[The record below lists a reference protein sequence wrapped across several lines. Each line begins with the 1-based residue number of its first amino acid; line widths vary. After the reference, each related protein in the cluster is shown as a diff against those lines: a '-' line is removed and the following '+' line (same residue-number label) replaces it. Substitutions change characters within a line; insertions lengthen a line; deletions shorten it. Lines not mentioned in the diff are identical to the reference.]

1 MRKYFMKDKSK
12 NKTSFGFK
20 EVDSDR
26 KADLVGSVFD
36 TVSKNYD
43 LMNDL
48 MSLGIHRLWKKVTIE
63 TSGIKDHFVVLD
75 LASGT
80 GDMVKL
86 MRNKISE
93 KGTLI
98 LSDINA
104 SMLNEGRNRLIDEGI
119 EDVHAAQI
127 DAQILPIKDN
137 TFDLI
142 TIAFGLRNVT
152 DKETAL
158 GSIYKAL
165 KPGGKLI
172 ILEFS
177 KPQNEVFREIY
188 DIFSFEVIPKIGE
201 IIAQTEESYRYL
213 AESIRMHPTQEE
225 LKKMLEQTGFS
236 KCRYENLTNGIV
248 AIHSGQKGMLDV

>member
-1 MRKYFMKDKSK
+1 MKKDKD

-20 EVDSDR
+20 EVDSNE
-26 KADLVGSVFD
+26 KANLVGNVFD

-48 MSLGIHRLWKKVTIE
+48 MSFGIHRLWKRVTIE
-63 TSGIKDHFVVLD
+63 TSGIKEDFIVLD
-75 LASGT
+75 LAGGT

-86 MRNKISE
+86 MRDKISD

-119 EDVHAAQI
+119 QDVQAAQI
-127 DAQILPIKDN
+127 D
-137 TFDLI
+137 
-142 TIAFGLRNVT
+142 AFGLRNVT
-152 DKETAL
+152 DKEKAL
-158 GSIYKAL
+158 YSIHKAL

-188 DIFSFEVIPKIGE
+188 DLFSFEVIPKIGE
-201 IIAQTEESYRYL
+201 FIAQTEESYRYL

-225 LKKMLEQTGFS
+225 LKKLLEDSGFT

-248 AIHSGQKGMLDV
+248 AIHSGQKGMIDV

>member
-1 MRKYFMKDKSK
+1 MKKDNKDKT
-12 NKTSFGFK
+12 NFGFK
-20 EVDSDR
+20 EVDSDM
-26 KADLVGSVFD
+26 KANLVGNVFD
-36 TVSKNYD
+36 TVSGNYD

-48 MSLGIHRLWKKVTIE
+48 MSFGIHRLWKRITIE
-63 TSGIKDHFVVLD
+63 TTGIRNDFKVLD
-75 LASGT
+75 LAGGT

-86 MRNKISE
+86 MREKISE

-104 SMLNEGRNRLIDEGI
+104 SMLEEGRNRLIDQGI
-119 EDVHAAQI
+119 EDVHMAQI
-127 DAQILPIKDN
+127 DAQFLPFEDD

-152 DKETAL
+152 HKEKAL
-158 GSIYKAL
+158 QSILKAL
-165 KPGGKLI
+165 KPGGKLV

-188 DIFSFEVIPKIGE
+188 DLFSFEVIPKIGE
-201 IIAQTEESYRYL
+201 LIAQTEESYRYL

-225 LKKMLEQTGFS
+225 LKEMLEKTGFT
-236 KCRYENLTNGIV
+236 KCKYENLTNGIV
-248 AIHSGQKGMLDV
+248 AIHSGQKEMIDA

>member
-1 MRKYFMKDKSK
+1 MKKDNKDKT
-12 NKTSFGFK
+12 NFGFK
-20 EVDSDR
+20 EVDSDM
-26 KADLVGSVFD
+26 KANLVGNVFD
-36 TVSKNYD
+36 TVSGNYD

-48 MSLGIHRLWKKVTIE
+48 MSFGIHRLWKRITIE
-63 TSGIKDHFVVLD
+63 TTGIRNDFKVLD
-75 LASGT
+75 LAGGT

-86 MRNKISE
+86 MREKISE

-104 SMLNEGRNRLIDEGI
+104 SMLEEGRNRLIDQGI
-119 EDVHAAQI
+119 EDVHMAQI
-127 DAQILPIKDN
+127 DAQFLPFEDD

-152 DKETAL
+152 HKEKAL
-158 GSIYKAL
+158 QSILKAL

-188 DIFSFEVIPKIGE
+188 DLFSFEVIPKIGE
-201 IIAQTEESYRYL
+201 LIAQTEESYRYL

-225 LKKMLEQTGFS
+225 LKEMLEKSGFT
-236 KCRYENLTNGIV
+236 KCKYENLTNGIV
-248 AIHSGQKGMLDV
+248 AIHSGQKEMIDA